1 MKSNEKKEF
10 YAPKF
15 DADRKQYV
23 ISGKAMDAILGMINV
38 GFEIRLGD
46 SDGNLAFN
54 VDNFIKRGSIYS
66 DLSKMLNEEGIE
78 TYKKDK
84 KLFIKPTYTNPID
97 VPLSKDKS
105 QTGRIE
111 KINTNSENTKIT
123 IDKFGNVKVSLKNVQ
138 MNVSSD
144 VAKTTNQVKDKSDVA
159 SIKFDFSMDNK
170 LNPTAQI
177 NSGTVNS
184 KISKEELEKL
194 LGEKTAKAIAD
205 NIGDQLSVGVSELS
219 GKVKIT
225 DKGLDLDT
233 DSKLK
238 IVSQDGSDISMNL
251 DADYQNK
258 TPDINSKNVDIKLKS
273 GQTLKA
279 DKVLY
284 EDKPNGLNI
293 TAKNADVKANFEGN
307 NIELSHADINVTK
320 NGESIKANVDGN
332 LSADITQQGLTAK
345 VNSSGKHNI
354 SIDGKKID
362 VSIDKA
368 NINADYDATIQSANP
383 NKPKSNS
390 EISIKVGDATVS
402 GKVKTN
408 IANISGDI
416 KNGSVEIK
424 AGKDISVTSNAE
436 FNVNADGERLKGNTN
451 FKGVKAQVNSDG
463 TISAKIQQSN
473 TTGAFSNPK
482 GGLNVGGNVTGDV
495 SVNLKD
501 GKTQVTTENGHF
513 DASFSKKDKISV
525 KGKGGDASFKI
536 DSNENINL
544 ELKNFDASTQFK
556 SNKTSIKAD
565 SKGQKINVD
574 VVGDDISIVTQNTK
588 SNADIKVKEVFRG
601 VGKTG
606 DV

>member
-1 MKSNEKKEF
+1 VSLDKLGISNASLLTEEKVVKQTTPNNTATIKQETVSIKSDGLGIKNNNAVESTSKPAIKSNLQIDIQDKDGFLNTGKDDLSLKVSGDINISKDFILEQLSKMKSNEKKEF
-10 YAPKF
+10 YTPKF

-138 MNVSSD
+138 MSVSSD

-177 NSGTVNS
+177 NSGTVS
-184 KISKEELEKL
+184 TKVSKEELEKL

-205 NIGDQLSVGVSELS
+205 NIGEQLSVGVSELS

-233 DSKLK
+233 DSKVK

-258 TPDINSKNVDIKLKS
+258 TPDINSKNVDIKLK
-273 GQTLKA
+273 
-279 DKVLY
+279 
-284 EDKPNGLNI
+284 EW
-293 TAKNADVKANFEGN
+293 
-307 NIELSHADINVTK
+307 
-320 NGESIKANVDGN
+320 
-332 LSADITQQGLTAK
+332 
-345 VNSSGKHNI
+345 
-354 SIDGKKID
+354 
-362 VSIDKA
+362 
-368 NINADYDATIQSANP
+368 
-383 NKPKSNS
+383 
-390 EISIKVGDATVS
+390 
-402 GKVKTN
+402 TN
-408 IANISGDI
+408 IKS
-416 KNGSVEIK
+416 
-424 AGKDISVTSNAE
+424 
-436 FNVNADGERLKGNTN
+436 R
-451 FKGVKAQVNSDG
+451 
-463 TISAKIQQSN
+463 QSCYM
-473 TTGAFSNPK
+473 K
-482 GGLNVGGNVTGDV
+482 
-495 SVNLKD
+495 
-501 GKTQVTTENGHF
+501 
-513 DASFSKKDKISV
+513 
-525 KGKGGDASFKI
+525 
-536 DSNENINL
+536 INL
-544 ELKNFDASTQFK
+544 MVL
-556 SNKTSIKAD
+556 I
-565 SKGQKINVD
+565 
-574 VVGDDISIVTQNTK
+574 
-588 SNADIKVKEVFRG
+588 
-601 VGKTG
+601 
-606 DV
+606 